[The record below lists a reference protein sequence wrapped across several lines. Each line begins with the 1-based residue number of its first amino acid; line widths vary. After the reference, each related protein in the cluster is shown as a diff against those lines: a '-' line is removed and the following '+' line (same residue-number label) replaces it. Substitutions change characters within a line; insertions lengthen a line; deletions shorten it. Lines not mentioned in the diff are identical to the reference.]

1 MAEPTSPEASHDE
14 PLAFAAAI
22 AELEAILADLEAD
35 DVDIDRLAA
44 SVTRATELIAMCR
57 ERITGVELEISQI
70 LDR

>member
-1 MAEPTSPEASHDE
+1 MMADPAAGSDE
-14 PLAFAAAI
+14 PEVSFAAAI

-44 SVTRATELIAMCR
+44 GVTRATELIALCR
-57 ERITGVELEISQI
+57 ERITGVELEINHI

>member
-1 MAEPTSPEASHDE
+1 MADPTPGQSDGPPS
-14 PLAFAAAI
+14 FADAI
-22 AELEAILADLEAD
+22 SELEAILADLEAD

-44 SVTRATELIAMCR
+44 CVSRATELIALCR